1 MISITKFINLQSF
14 WRNILIYITGDTHG
28 DINIFNERR
37 LGHLK
42 KGDCLI
48 ITGDFGFIWDN
59 SKEEIK
65 NLKKLT
71 KKKYDILFVEGA
83 HENFE
88 RLKEFEEVPFHEGT
102 ARKIADNIYCLN
114 RGELYS
120 IDGYTIFTL
129 GGGLPPEMDEA
140 ESSPS
145 LPTDEELEYAIVNIE
160 EQRHRLDIIITH
172 EAPASV
178 KRMIN
183 RNASINDLN
192 IFLDTVMHN
201 TLYQKWYFGSL
212 HEDRQISNNL
222 ICVFEDVYQIG

>member
-1 MISITKFINLQSF
+1 M
-14 WRNILIYITGDTHG
+14 IYITGDTHG
-28 DINIFNERR
+28 DINIFNERH
-37 LGHLK
+37 LGQLK
-42 KGDCLI
+42 KGDTLI

-65 NLKKLT
+65 NLKKLQ

-88 RLKEFEEVPFHEGT
+88 RLKEFEEVKLHEGS

-114 RGELYS
+114 RGELYD
-120 IDGYTIFTL
+120 IEGYTLFAL
-129 GGGLPPEMDEA
+129 GGGLAPEADE
-140 ESSPS
+140 
-145 LPTDEELEYAIVNIE
+145 TDHPVSMPNDEDLEYAVVNIE
-160 EQRHRLDIIITH
+160 EQRRSVDIIITH

-178 KRMIN
+178 KRMID

-201 TLYQKWYFGSL
+201 TRYRQWYFGSL
-212 HEDRQISNNL
+212 HEDRAISKNL
-222 ICVFEDVYQIG
+222 ICVFEEVYKVS

>member
-1 MISITKFINLQSF
+1 M
-14 WRNILIYITGDTHG
+14 IYITGDTHG

-42 KGDCLI
+42 KGDSLI

-65 NLKKLT
+65 SLKKLT
-71 KKKYDILFVEGA
+71 KKKFDILFVEGA

-88 RLKEFEEVPFHEGT
+88 RLREFEEVPFHEGT
-102 ARKIADNIYCLN
+102 ARKIADNVYCLN
-114 RGELYS
+114 RGELYA
-120 IDGYTIFTL
+120 IEGYVLFAL
-129 GGGLPPEMDEA
+129 GGGLPPEADET

-145 LPTDEELEYAIVNIE
+145 LPTDEEIEYAIVNLE
-160 EQRHRLDIIITH
+160 EQRRSVDIIITH

-178 KRMIN
+178 KRMID
-183 RNASINDLN
+183 RNATINDLN

-201 TLYQKWYFGSL
+201 TRYQKWFFGSL
-212 HEDRQISNNL
+212 HEDKPISDNL
-222 ICVFEDVYQIG
+222 ICVFEEVYRIG

>member
-1 MISITKFINLQSF
+1 MI
-14 WRNILIYITGDTHG
+14 YVTGDTHG
-28 DINIFNERR
+28 DIKIFNERR

-42 KGDCLI
+42 KGDTLI

-65 NLKKLT
+65 NLKKLS
-71 KKKYDILFVEGA
+71 KKKYDILFVEGS

-88 RLKEFEEVPFHEGT
+88 RLREFEEVAFHGGT

-114 RGELYS
+114 RGEMYQ
-120 IDGYTIFTL
+120 IENKIFFTL
-129 GGGLPPEMDEA
+129 GGGLPPEADGT

-145 LPTDEELEYAIVNIE
+145 LPSDEELEYAVVNIE
-160 EQRHRLDIIITH
+160 EQRRMLDVIITH

-178 KRMIN
+178 KRMID
-183 RNASINDLN
+183 RGAGINDLN

-201 TLYQKWYFGSL
+201 AHYRRWYFGSL
-212 HEDRQISNNL
+212 HEDRAVSEKL
-222 ICVFEDVYQIG
+222 ICVFEDVHKIDF